1 MFQRQMT
8 YFVIKNK
15 QHTKKGTQ
23 HTRKGAKSN
32 EKTNKQ
38 NGKGS
43 KERFLHS
50 NKKKKRRKQTY
61 RVTEVRVESIRELGY
76 A

>member
-1 MFQRQMT
+1 MT

-50 NKKKKRRKQTY
+50 NKKKRRKQTY